1 MHLTNFDISEFDSP
15 DLKGSGEEMKANF
28 LTKLQEARTIAG
40 IPFRINSG
48 YRTKAYNKSLIR
60 RGIKASPNSSHLKGL
75 ACDISCVNSSE
86 RYAILHALV
95 SVGFTRIGVANT
107 FIHVDL
113 DLDKPQRV
121 IWTY

>member
-48 YRTKAYNKSLIR
+48 YRTKHHNKTV
-60 RGIKASPNSSHLKGL
+60 GGTPNSSHLKGL
-75 ACDISCVNSSE
+75 ACDISCANSSE

-95 SVGFTRIGVANT
+95 SVGFTRIGVGNT